1 MTKKKFNAVNI
12 NKIVEK
18 FERFVKKYKHE
29 EPRKCQIA
37 AIRAFYTGYY
47 KHFHFL
53 FDMCCGAGKTIIA
66 AFLIFMEI
74 VDRNKNHDFARIMIA
89 SHRLLLNKQ
98 LVNIVNDALTSNKI
112 KNVKWFK
119 LSSDTIKINGIIAAP
134 FKKTSI
140 KTIMNCE
147 EHAIVIACAASEKKH
162 FKEIDTDMMEN
173 IFNELLEE
181 KSQMIYDNAKTF
193 FNLIIQDE
201 IHKDIPAKVLNN
213 FAAISEKV
221 IGFSATPNKKIIEW
235 FGNENIFEYW
245 FCQALLDGIVVKGRL
260 YIAETKAKRLKNK
273 EATYLIE
280 CFEHLKNEC
289 KIMKLIPVFLNYFS
303 SVDNLMSYA
312 KTINKKYGDTVD
324 VAVFAS
330 YKEIIDEKNGKKTE
344 IQCELNGDPMSKD
357 ELLEYCQKR
366 DDNSKPLIILSAFM
380 IVEGIDIPSINGVG
394 IWCEKNDANMFQAA
408 CRGCRT
414 DKKHPNKTHFYI
426 YTSEDLAT
434 DTDHFLSKL
443 YNGFNGQLDFGDGQD
458 DCKGTGKKGDN
469 SSKNT
474 QDGCI
479 VVPASAVKTMSAI
492 IKEVKIAYQNNM
504 QEFNNEKDYK
514 NIEKTVLKEA
524 TPNDAFYV
532 MTQFVNAP
540 GFDEDRLIDAI
551 EKYYY
556 KNDAIKKY
564 YK

>member
-1 MTKKKFNAVNI
+1 MNKKKFNVVKVD
-12 NKIVEK
+12 KIVEK
-18 FERFVKKYKHE
+18 FERFVKKYKRE
-29 EPRKCQIA
+29 KPRKCQIA
-37 AIRAFYTGYY
+37 AIRAFYMGYY

-53 FDMCCGAGKTIIA
+53 FNMCCGAGKTIIE

-74 VDRNKNHDFARIMIA
+74 IESNNNHNFARIMIA

-98 LVNIVNDALTSNKI
+98 LVNIVNDALTANKI
-112 KNVKWFK
+112 KNVKWFN
-119 LSSDTIKINGIIAAP
+119 LSSATMKINGIIAAP

-162 FKEIDTDMMEN
+162 FKEINTDMMEN

-181 KSQMIYDNAKTF
+181 KSQMIADNTKTKF
-193 FNLIIQDE
+193 LNLILQDE

-213 FAAISEKV
+213 FDAISEKV

-235 FGNENIFEYW
+235 FGNENIFEYL
-245 FCQALLDGIVVKGRL
+245 FCQALLDGIVVKGSL
-260 YIAETKAKRLKNK
+260 YIAKTKAKRLKNK
-273 EATYLIE
+273 EATCLIE
-280 CFEHLKNEC
+280 CFEHLKKKC
-289 KIMKLIPVFLNYFS
+289 KKMNLIPVYLNYFS

-312 KTINKKYGDTVD
+312 KTINKKYSDTVD

-330 YKEIIDEKNGKKTE
+330 YKEIKDEKGATKIE
-344 IQCELNGDPMSKD
+344 AQCELNGESMSKD

-366 DDNSKPLIILSAFM
+366 DGNSKPLIILSAFM

-408 CRGCRT
+408 CRGCRI
-414 DKKHPNKTHFYI
+414 DKDHPNKTHFYI
-426 YTSEDLAT
+426 YTSEELAT
-434 DTDHFLSKL
+434 DTKDFLTKL

-458 DCKGTGKKGDN
+458 DCKGTGKNGDN
-469 SSKNT
+469 SMKNT
-474 QDGCI
+474 QDGFV

-504 QEFNNEKDYK
+504 QEINNEKDYK

-524 TPNDAFYV
+524 TSNDAFCV
-532 MTQFVNAP
+532 MLQFVNAP
-540 GFDEDRLIDAI
+540 GFDLNRLTDAI
-551 EKYYY
+551 
-556 KNDAIKKY
+556 DKY

>member
-1 MTKKKFNAVNI
+1 MNKKKFNVVKVD
-12 NKIVEK
+12 KIVER
-18 FERFVKKYKHE
+18 FERFVKKYKSE
-29 EPRKCQIA
+29 KPRKCQIA

-53 FDMCCGAGKTIIA
+53 FDMCCGAGKTIIE

-74 VDRNKNHDFARIMIA
+74 VECNKNHNFARIMIA

-98 LVNIVNDALTSNKI
+98 LVNIVNDALRTNKI
-112 KNVKWFK
+112 TNVKWFN
-119 LSSDTIKINGIIAAP
+119 LSSATMKINGIIAAP

-140 KTIMNCE
+140 NTIMNCE

-162 FKEIDTDMMEN
+162 FKEINTDMMEN

-181 KSQMIYDNAKTF
+181 KSQMIADNTKTKF
-193 FNLIIQDE
+193 LNLILQDE

-213 FAAISEKV
+213 FDAISEKV

-235 FGNENIFEYW
+235 FGNENIFEYR
-245 FCQALLDGIVVKGRL
+245 FCQALLDGIVVKGCL
-260 YIAETKAKRLKNK
+260 YIAKTNAKRLKNK
-273 EATYLIE
+273 EATYIIE

-289 KIMKLIPVFLNYFS
+289 KIMKLIPVYLNYFS

-312 KTINKKYGDTVD
+312 KTIIKKYGDTVD

-344 IQCELNGDPMSKD
+344 IQCELNGMPMSKD

-426 YTSEDLAT
+426 YTSEELAT
-434 DTDHFLSKL
+434 DTKDFLSKL

-469 SSKNT
+469 STKNT
-474 QDGCI
+474 QDGFV
-479 VVPASAVKTMSAI
+479 VVPASAIKTVSAI

-504 QEFNNEKDYK
+504 QEINNEKDYK

-524 TPNDAFYV
+524 TCNDAFCV
-532 MTQFVNAP
+532 MLQFVNAP
-540 GFDEDRLIDAI
+540 GFDLNRLTDAI
-551 EKYYY
+551 
-556 KNDAIKKY
+556 NKY

>member
-1 MTKKKFNAVNI
+1 MTKKKFNVDNV
-12 NKIVEK
+12 NKIVER

-29 EPRKCQIA
+29 KPRKCQIA
-37 AIRAFYTGYY
+37 AIRAFYSGYY

-53 FDMCCGAGKTIIA
+53 FDMCCGAGKTIIE

-74 VDRNKNHDFARIMIA
+74 VECNKNHNFARIMIA

-98 LVNIVNDALTSNKI
+98 LVNIINDALRSNKI
-112 KNVKWFK
+112 TNVKWFN
-119 LSSDTIKINGIIAAP
+119 LSSATMKINGIIAAP

-162 FKEIDTDMMEN
+162 FKEMNTDTMEN

-181 KSQMIYDNAKTF
+181 KSQMIADNTKTKF
-193 FNLIIQDE
+193 LNLIIQDE
-201 IHKDIPAKVLNN
+201 IHKDIPAKILYN

-235 FGNENIFEYW
+235 FGNENIFEYL
-245 FCQALLDGIVVKGRL
+245 FCQALLDGIVVKGSL
-260 YIAETKAKRLKNK
+260 YIAKTKAKRLKNK
-273 EATYLIE
+273 EATCLIE
-280 CFEHLKNEC
+280 CFEHLKKKC
-289 KIMKLIPVFLNYFS
+289 KKMNLIPVYLNYFS

-312 KTINKKYGDTVD
+312 KTINKKYSDTVD

-330 YKEIIDEKNGKKTE
+330 YKEIKDEKGATKIE
-344 IQCELNGDPMSKD
+344 AQCELNGESMSKD

-408 CRGCRT
+408 CRGCRI
-414 DKKHPNKTHFYI
+414 DKDHPNKTHFYI
-426 YTSEDLAT
+426 YTSEELAT
-434 DTDHFLSKL
+434 DTKDFLSKL

-458 DCKGTGKKGDN
+458 DCKGTGKNGDN
-469 SSKNT
+469 SMKNT
-474 QDGCI
+474 QDGFV

-504 QEFNNEKDYK
+504 QEINNEKDYK

-524 TPNDAFYV
+524 TSNDAFYV
-532 MTQFVNAP
+532 MLHFVDAP
-540 GFDEDRLIDAI
+540 GFNLNRL
-551 EKYYY
+551 
-556 KNDAIKKY
+556 NDAIDKY

>member
-1 MTKKKFNAVNI
+1 MNKKKFDVATV
-12 NKIVEK
+12 NKIVER
-18 FERFVKKYKHE
+18 FERFVKKYKSE
-29 EPRKCQIA
+29 KPRKCQIA

-53 FDMCCGAGKTIIA
+53 FNMCCGSGKTIIA

-74 VDRNKNHDFARIMIA
+74 VECNKNHKFARTMIA

-98 LVNIVNDALTSNKI
+98 LVNIVNDALRTNKI
-112 KNVKWFK
+112 TNVKWFN
-119 LSSDTIKINGIIAAP
+119 LSSAIMKINGIIAAP

-147 EHAIVIACAASEKKH
+147 EHVIIIACAASEKKH
-162 FKEIDTDMMEN
+162 FKEMNTDTMEN

-181 KSQMIYDNAKTF
+181 KSQMIADNTKTKF
-193 FNLIIQDE
+193 LNLIIQDE
-201 IHKDIPAKVLNN
+201 IHKDIPAKILDN

-245 FCQALLDGIVVKGRL
+245 FCQALLDGIVVKGCL
-260 YIAETKAKRLKNK
+260 YIAKTKAKRLKNK

-280 CFEHLKNEC
+280 CFEHLKKKC
-289 KIMKLIPVFLNYFS
+289 KKMKLIPVYLNYFS

-330 YKEIIDEKNGKKTE
+330 YKEIKDEKGATKIE
-344 IQCELNGDPMSKD
+344 AQCELNGDSMSKD
-357 ELLEYCQKR
+357 ELLKYCQKR

-408 CRGCRT
+408 CRGCRI

-426 YTSEDLAT
+426 YTSEELAT
-434 DTDHFLSKL
+434 DTKDFLSKL

-458 DCKGTGKKGDN
+458 DCKGTGKKGNN
-469 SSKNT
+469 SIKNT

-504 QEFNNEKDYK
+504 QKFNNEKDYK

-532 MTQFVNAP
+532 MLQFVNAP
-540 GFDEDRLIDAI
+540 GFNLNRL
-551 EKYYY
+551 
-556 KNDAIKKY
+556 NDAIDKY

>member
-1 MTKKKFNAVNI
+1 MTKKKFDVATV

-18 FERFVKKYKHE
+18 FERFVMKYKHK

-53 FDMCCGAGKTIIA
+53 FNMCCGSGKTIIA

-74 VDRNKNHDFARIMIA
+74 VECNKNHKFARTMIA

-98 LVNIVNDALTSNKI
+98 LVNIVNDALRSNKI
-112 KNVKWFK
+112 TNVKWFN
-119 LSSDTIKINGIIAAP
+119 LSSATIKINGIIAAP

-147 EHAIVIACAASEKKH
+147 EHVIIIACAASEKKH
-162 FKEIDTDMMEN
+162 FKEMNTDTMEN

-181 KSQMIYDNAKTF
+181 KSQMIADNTKTKF
-193 FNLIIQDE
+193 LNLIIQDE
-201 IHKDIPAKVLNN
+201 IHKDIPAKILNN
-213 FAAISEKV
+213 FASISEKV

-245 FCQALLDGIVVKGRL
+245 FCQALLDGIVVKGKL
-260 YIAETKAKRLKNK
+260 YIAKTKAKRLKNK
-273 EATYLIE
+273 EATYIIE
-280 CFEHLKNEC
+280 CFEHLKKEC
-289 KIMKLIPVFLNYFS
+289 KTMRLIPVFLNYFS

-344 IQCELNGDPMSKD
+344 IQCELNGNPMSKD

-414 DKKHPNKTHFYI
+414 DKDHPNKTHFYI

-434 DTDHFLSKL
+434 DTDDFLTKL

-458 DCKGTGKKGDN
+458 DCKGTGKNGDN
-469 SSKNT
+469 SMKNT
-474 QDGCI
+474 QDGFV

-504 QEFNNEKDYK
+504 QEINNEKDYK

-524 TPNDAFYV
+524 TSNDAFCV
-532 MTQFVNAP
+532 MLQFVNAP
-540 GFDEDRLIDAI
+540 GFDLNRLTDAI
-551 EKYYY
+551 
-556 KNDAIKKY
+556 DKY

>member
-1 MTKKKFNAVNI
+1 MNKKKFNVVKVD
-12 NKIVEK
+12 KIVEK
-18 FERFVKKYKHE
+18 FERFVKKYKRE
-29 EPRKCQIA
+29 KPRKCQIA
-37 AIRAFYTGYY
+37 AIRAFYMGYY

-53 FDMCCGAGKTIIA
+53 FNMCCGAGKTIIE

-74 VDRNKNHDFARIMIA
+74 IESNNNHNFARIMIA

-98 LVNIVNDALTSNKI
+98 LVNIVNDALTANKI
-112 KNVKWFK
+112 KNVKWFN
-119 LSSDTIKINGIIAAP
+119 LSSATMKINGIIAAP

-162 FKEIDTDMMEN
+162 FKEINTDMMEN

-181 KSQMIYDNAKTF
+181 KSQMIADNTKTKF
-193 FNLIIQDE
+193 LNLILQDE

-213 FAAISEKV
+213 FDAISEKV

-235 FGNENIFEYW
+235 FGNENIFEYL
-245 FCQALLDGIVVKGRL
+245 FCQALLDGIVVKGSL
-260 YIAETKAKRLKNK
+260 YIAKTKAKRLKNK
-273 EATYLIE
+273 EATCLIE
-280 CFEHLKNEC
+280 CFEHLKKKC
-289 KIMKLIPVFLNYFS
+289 KKMNLIPVYLNYFS

-312 KTINKKYGDTVD
+312 KTINKKYSDTVD

-330 YKEIIDEKNGKKTE
+330 YKEIKDEKGATKIE
-344 IQCELNGDPMSKD
+344 AQCELNGESMSKD

-366 DDNSKPLIILSAFM
+366 DGNSKPLIILSAFM

-408 CRGCRT
+408 CRGCRI
-414 DKKHPNKTHFYI
+414 DKDHPNKTHFYI
-426 YTSEDLAT
+426 YTSEELAT
-434 DTDHFLSKL
+434 DTKDFLSKL

-469 SSKNT
+469 SMKNT
-474 QDGCI
+474 QDGFV
-479 VVPASAVKTMSAI
+479 VVPASAIKTVSAI

-504 QEFNNEKDYK
+504 QEINNEKDYK

-524 TPNDAFYV
+524 TCNDAFCV
-532 MTQFVNAP
+532 MLQFVNAP
-540 GFDEDRLIDAI
+540 GFDLNRLTDAI
-551 EKYYY
+551 
-556 KNDAIKKY
+556 DKY